1 MNYSNEAASERR
13 EATLFQ
19 CIGRSLL
26 LKKVSH
32 LKITQWSLLL
42 KTFLVHYTII
52 IACALFVLLNEEKR
66 TLTRFF
72 VTLLAIPGAYFLV
85 LLAMAFGSR
94 LLFLRDQKLVKLWNV
109 FVFSFVY
116 VFAVTCFSMTTS
128 DFFANVLEEYRSNA
142 TGVALKWWSTVIG
155 GGVAIV
161 IAIALS
167 LVTLIRN
174 IRGLKY

>member
-1 MNYSNEAASERR
+1 MNYSNEAVSERR

-52 IACALFVLLNEEKR
+52 IVCALFVLLNEEKR

-72 VTLLAIPGAYFLV
+72 VTLLAIPGTYFLI
-85 LLAMAFGSR
+85 LFAMAFVTR
-94 LLFLRDQKLVKLWNV
+94 MLFLRDQKLVKLWNM

-116 VFAVTCFSMTTS
+116 MFAITCFSMTTS
-128 DFFANVLEEYRSNA
+128 DFFVEVLEEYRRNLTA
-142 TGVALKWWSTVIG
+142 VAMKWWGSVIG
-155 GGVAIV
+155 GGIAVV

-167 LVTLIRN
+167 MVTLIRN
-174 IRGLKY
+174 IRGIKY